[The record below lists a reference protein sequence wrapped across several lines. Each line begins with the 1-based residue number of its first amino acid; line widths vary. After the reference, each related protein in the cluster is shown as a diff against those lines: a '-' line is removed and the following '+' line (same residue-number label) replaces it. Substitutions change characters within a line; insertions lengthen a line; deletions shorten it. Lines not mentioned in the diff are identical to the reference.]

1 MGKTGINNNNLKQQN
16 RGLILKLIATGEC
29 TSRIELSRKTGL
41 SKMSVTNIIS
51 DFIKD
56 GFIKEED
63 IEPVKGQGRNPIT
76 LTISDNAPKIAGLF
90 IHREECVAVLC
101 DMKLNILDKAS
112 ETITERNSSEF
123 PQIIFRVID
132 SIFAAGKNERIAG
145 IGVGA
150 VGPVDIEK
158 GMILNPPNF
167 FGIHDFEMIDFLK
180 ERYKMP
186 VYLDSLNNCAAMA
199 EKYYGLGRHWQDFIF
214 VGITN
219 GIGSGIISD
228 DKIFRNSNGLT
239 SELGH
244 VSIDWQGNRC
254 SCGNRGCLETYIGAR
269 VIEKSFERL
278 TGEKCNFRQVC
289 HRAQQGNQQA
299 DAILR
304 DMAEKLACALTSAVN
319 LLNPQAI
326 LIGHEGCSIPDVY
339 LEYLEE
345 VINARKL
352 SGQYR
357 KIKVKRPYFGEE
369 AHLRGCVC
377 PMLARIWQGDE
388 QMGT

>member
-1 MGKTGINNNNLKQQN
+1 MGKTGINNNSLKQQN
-16 RGLILKLIATGEC
+16 RGLVLKLIATGEC

-41 SKMSVTNIIS
+41 SKMSITNIIS
-51 DFIKD
+51 DFIED
-56 GFIKEED
+56 GIINEQD
-63 IEPVKGQGRNPIT
+63 TEPVKGQGRNPIT

-112 ETITERNSSEF
+112 ETITERSSSEF
-123 PQIIFRVID
+123 AQIILRVTDRILAD
-132 SIFAAGKNERIAG
+132 GKNERIAG
-145 IGVGA
+145 IGVGS

-158 GMILNPPNF
+158 GLILNPPNF
-167 FGIHDFEMIDFLK
+167 FGIHDFEIIDFL
-180 ERYKMP
+180 RQSYKMP
-186 VYLDSLNNCAAMA
+186 VYLDSLNNCAALA

-228 DKIFRNSNGLT
+228 DRIFRNANGLT

-244 VSIDWQGNRC
+244 VSIDWNGNRC
-254 SCGNRGCLETYIGAR
+254 GCGNRGCLETYIGIRA
-269 VIEKSFERL
+269 IEKKLQGL
-278 TGEKCNFRQVC
+278 TGERWNFRQIC
-289 HRAQQGNQQA
+289 HKAEQGNKQA
-299 DAILR
+299 DVVLR
-304 DMAEKLACALTSAVN
+304 DMAEKLACALTSSVN

-345 VINARKL
+345 LINSRKL
-352 SGQYR
+352 SGGYR
-357 KIKVKRPYFGEE
+357 SIKVKRPYFGEE

-377 PMLARIWQGDE
+377 PMLIRMWQGDE
-388 QMGT
+388 QIGT